1 MLIDKTVFFQAAHD
15 KARMRDAAIPWQ
27 RAKVQLLQDAE
38 FAKFLP
44 ERVAVVDLELADG
57 TRRAERVS
65 AVDGTLRNPMSRS
78 EVSDK
83 ARDLI
88 GPVLGQEKSKR
99 PIESVYAIEAVK
111 DVRVLKPLLQRT

>member
-57 TRRAERVS
+57 TRLAERVS
-65 AVDGTLRNPMSRS
+65 AVHGTSRNPMSRS
-78 EVSDK
+78 EV
-83 ARDLI
+83 
-88 GPVLGQEKSKR
+88 
-99 PIESVYAIEAVK
+99 
-111 DVRVLKPLLQRT
+111 